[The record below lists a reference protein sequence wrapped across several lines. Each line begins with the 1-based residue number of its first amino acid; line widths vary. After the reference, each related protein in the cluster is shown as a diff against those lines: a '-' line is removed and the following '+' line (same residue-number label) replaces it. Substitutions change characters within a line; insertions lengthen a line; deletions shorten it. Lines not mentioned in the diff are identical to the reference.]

1 MTDLEKHL
9 QEIKSRIA
17 AYFDCEGAKTIG
29 ACFWDLTALVVI
41 RDKEVIAGKS
51 LKNLKAIIL

>member
-29 ACFWDLTALVVI
+29 ACFWDLTALVVKI
-41 RDKEVIAGKS
+41 GRASCREGG
-51 LKNLKAIIL
+51 